1 MGKKTAFIG
10 HRDIYCNDIEK
21 RLTIA
26 IENEID
32 LGCKYFT
39 MGTHGEFDKLSL
51 SVCKKLRHQNKDL
64 EIEVVITSL
73 NQIKPTIEIDEKYGK
88 IIYDPFD
95 DVKTIMYD
103 IENEYFKKRIT
114 ANNKQMIDNCD
125 TLICYVDPNSKHSGA
140 KNILNYAKK
149 KGLKIINLFQK
160 EDDFLADLSSQ
171 EKAELYKQFFK
182 S

>member
-51 SVCKKLRHQNKDL
+51 SKREVFLVLYKEDYL
-64 EIEVVITSL
+64 EHL
-73 NQIKPTIEIDEKYGK
+73 NQKIKLKMNISKIELRPVI
-88 IIYDPFD
+88 
-95 DVKTIMYD
+95 
-103 IENEYFKKRIT
+103 
-114 ANNKQMIDNCD
+114 NK
-125 TLICYVDPNSKHSGA
+125 
-140 KNILNYAKK
+140 
-149 KGLKIINLFQK
+149 
-160 EDDFLADLSSQ
+160 
-171 EKAELYKQFFK
+171 
-182 S
+182 